1 MIDLEPRVVQGIQNG
16 PYRNIYNPE
25 NFFVGSHGSGAANN
39 WATGYSAGDGVQEE
53 IFDMIDREVDGSD
66 SLEGFM
72 LLHSIAGGTGSGLG
86 SYILERMNDRYP
98 KKLIQ
103 TYSVFPN
110 TIDSVVVSPYNS
122 ILAMRRLTQNADSVV
137 VLDNG
142 ALSGIAMDRLHIQE
156 PSFQQTNQLVSTVM
170 SASTTTLR
178 YPGYMHN
185 DLAGIVASLIP
196 TPRCHFLM
204 TAYTPFT
211 GDNVEQAKTVRKTTV
226 LDVMRRLLQPKNR
239 MVSTTPSKSSCYIS
253 ILNIIQGEADPTEVH
268 KSLLRIRERSLATFI
283 PWGPA
288 SIQVALTKKSPYLQ
302 NVHRVSGLMLANHTS
317 VASLFK
323 RIATQYDKMQR
334 RNAYLE
340 GYKKEAA
347 FADGLGEFDE
357 SRAVVQELIEEY
369 EAAEKENYLDPDMG
383 KEKADGT

>member
-1 MIDLEPRVVQGIQNG
+1 
-16 PYRNIYNPE
+16 
-25 NFFVGSHGSGAANN
+25 
-39 WATGYSAGDGVQEE
+39 
-53 IFDMIDREVDGSD
+53 
-66 SLEGFM
+66 M

-86 SYILERMNDRYP
+86 SYILERMNDRFP

-103 TYSVFPN
+103 TYSVFPD
-110 TIDSVVVSPYNS
+110 TQGGGDVVVNPYNS
-122 ILAMRRLTQNADSVV
+122 LLAMRRLTQNADSVV

-142 ALSGIAMDRLHIQE
+142 ALSRIAADRLHVQE

-185 DLAGIVASLIP
+185 DLVGIVASLIP

-204 TAYTPFT
+204 TSYTPFT

-239 MVSTTPSKSSCYIS
+239 MVSTTPSKTSCYIS

-268 KSLLRIRERSLATFI
+268 KSLLRIRERQLATFI

-302 NVHRVSGLMLANHTS
+302 NTHRVSGLMLANHTS
-317 VASLFK
+317 VATLFK
-323 RIATQYDKMQR
+323 RIVLQYDKMR
-334 RNAYLE
+334 KRNAYLE
-340 GYKKEAA
+340 GYKKEAP

-357 SRAVVQELIEEY
+357 ARAVVTDLIGEY
-369 EAAEKENYLDPDMG
+369 EEAETESYLDPDEG
-383 KEKADGT
+383 KEKAEGS